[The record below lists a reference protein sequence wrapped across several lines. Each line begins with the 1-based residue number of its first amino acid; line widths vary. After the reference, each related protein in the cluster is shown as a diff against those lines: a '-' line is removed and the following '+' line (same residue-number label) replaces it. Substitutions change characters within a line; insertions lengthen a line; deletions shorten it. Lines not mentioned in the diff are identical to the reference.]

1 MSLLSGW
8 DSVQPSL
15 GLIHSLVAPGG
26 LPALRRLSSPL
37 SLHSCHFTRKPN
49 HSSAHAG
56 DPNSQFSAF
65 FSSGDTFLSASK
77 SFSPRPPADQMLGSL
92 TLQAAR

>member
-26 LPALRRLSSPL
+26 LPAVRHVSSPL

-49 HSSAHAG
+49 HSRFMQVTQTL
-56 DPNSQFSAF
+56 NSVH
-65 FSSGDTFLSASK
+65 
-77 SFSPRPPADQMLGSL
+77 FSPAEIVFSPPPKVSRPV
-92 TLQAAR
+92 LQQTRCWEV